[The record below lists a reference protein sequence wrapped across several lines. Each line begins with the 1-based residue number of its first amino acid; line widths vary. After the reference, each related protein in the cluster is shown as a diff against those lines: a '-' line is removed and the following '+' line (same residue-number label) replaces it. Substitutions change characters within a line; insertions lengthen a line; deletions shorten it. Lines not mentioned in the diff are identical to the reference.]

1 MPRTLTL
8 YTFAE
13 RTPAHD
19 ESVLYLHVSRFY
31 ESVEPR
37 FARVEYSW
45 FEVDEHGDDTG
56 NQVLYAPDPEPND
69 PEPNDPAPP
78 EGCVLRVLFVP
89 EGGGA
94 VCPEPD
100 TLWCPAVDFDAL
112 TDAL

>member
-31 ESVEPR
+31 GSVEPR

-56 NQVLYAPDPEPND
+56 NQVLYAPDPEPGK
-69 PEPNDPAPP
+69 EQAAPP

-89 EGGGA
+89 EGDGA
-94 VCPEPD
+94 VCPEPG